1 MGPDCGSPSV
11 AEGMAGPG
19 TPWQLHREGSRM
31 WFAFNA
37 KSYPVSIEQLES
49 FTKGALNMIH
59 AARHWK
65 ERGE

>member
-1 MGPDCGSPSV
+1 
-11 AEGMAGPG
+11 
-19 TPWQLHREGSRM
+19 M